1 MLLSAAALAFTAT
14 AAFAQVTPN
23 PTLTGTTV
31 SMIPAI
37 TLTSDLGAG
46 TAIDWEISGPNNV
59 SIDGSGPSSP
69 LTLPAQVPPG
79 LDGLYTLSAGENGG
93 ARAAIGT
100 FTVDRT
106 PPAVPMVTSGPPAI
120 TGARAPFTF
129 VWTTQPTATSSHWH
143 LLDGITQIAAGDTAN
158 TQVAIPPPALAP
170 GDRILSFRVSLL
182 DNVLNPSPFSAP
194 YVFNVDQTPPG
205 VPVLVTAPPVLTR
218 NRTPTFAW
226 QGTELGGTF
235 EWDITD
241 ASGKTIFT
249 PGSVRTTTDT
259 KLSTLSL
266 PLVSNVTYKLTFR
279 VRQVDPFG
287 NRGADRIFG
296 FTLVP
301 PLVPPPP
308 TRSAKYMSP
317 KAGSG
322 GIGLQP
328 LLSWRRIH
336 GGTTI
341 FNVKVFR
348 GGREILSAFPR
359 RNRYRVPKGKLRR
372 GVQYK
377 WFVFSY
383 IGKRKTYVAKP
394 MASYFTTKP

>member
-1 MLLSAAALAFTAT
+1 
-14 AAFAQVTPN
+14 
-23 PTLTGTTV
+23 
-31 SMIPAI
+31 
-37 TLTSDLGAG
+37 
-46 TAIDWEISGPNNV
+46 
-59 SIDGSGPSSP
+59 
-69 LTLPAQVPPG
+69 
-79 LDGLYTLSAGENGG
+79 
-93 ARAAIGT
+93 
-100 FTVDRT
+100 
-106 PPAVPMVTSGPPAI
+106 MVTSGPPAI

-182 DNVLNPSPFSAP
+182 DSVLNPSPFSAP

-226 QGTELGGTF
+226 QGTELGGSF

-241 ASGKTIFT
+241 ATGKTIFA
-249 PGSVRTTTDT
+249 PGAVRTTTDT
-259 KLSTLSL
+259 RLSTLSL
-266 PLVSNVTYKLTFR
+266 PLVSNVMHKLTFR
-279 VRQVDPFG
+279 VRQIDPFG
-287 NRGADRIFG
+287 NRGAFGTYG

-308 TRSAKYMSP
+308 TRLAKYMSP

-322 GIGLQP
+322 GINLRP
-328 LLSWRRIH
+328 LLSWRRVY

-341 FNVKVFR
+341 FNVQIYR
-348 GGREILSAFPR
+348 GTRKIFSGFPT
-359 RNRYRVPKGKLRR
+359 RNKLRVPKGVLRH
-372 GVQYK
+372 GVRYT
-377 WFVFSY
+377 WNIWSF
-383 IGKRKTYVAKP
+383 IGKRKAYVAKP
-394 MASYFTTKP
+394 MTSYFTTKP